1 MFKSIKITNWRQF
14 SEININFD
22 SRLTILT
29 GANGSGKTTI
39 LNILRQSFG
48 ERWRFIS
55 IPERDEHSGK
65 LNYNS
70 GVLKKIDIQM
80 EEKNLHIGTI
90 CSNNGAVTDILVP
103 NEVNNTF
110 DVIFTN
116 MNIIDGVFIS
126 SHRTIF
132 TYKEI
137 KQIPTKVLSRKDI
150 YNMYS
155 DFIKK
160 YEKDE
165 YRNANEIAS
174 TMLIKETLI
183 ALATFGYGNKS
194 VIKNNDAI
202 KVFEGYQDVLR
213 KVLPDKLG
221 FEQIE
226 IEVPEVVLKTK
237 TGRFT
242 LDSVSG
248 GIAALIELTWQIYMY
263 GEQDQNYV
271 VIIDEPENHLHPEL
285 QRTLLPKLLEAFPN
299 VQFIVSTHNPFII
312 SAVPNSNVYV
322 LDYDENERVK
332 SHSLDNI
339 NKSGSSNE
347 ILRDVLGIS
356 STMPVWVENKVNEIV
371 EKYSHL
377 DTTSENL
384 NKMRKE
390 LEVCGFDKLIPEAI
404 VKVIEAGE
412 KND

>member
-1 MFKSIKITNWRQF
+1 MFKRIKISNWRQF
-14 SEININFD
+14 ADIDINFD

-39 LNILRQSFG
+39 LNILRHSFG
-48 ERWRFIS
+48 VQWKFIS
-55 IPERDEHSGK
+55 IPERDKENGQLKYYSGIDK
-65 LNYNS
+65 EVNAELVNEICIGNIYNTDDTQ
-70 GVLKKIDIQM
+70 V
-80 EEKNLHIGTI
+80 
-90 CSNNGAVTDILVP
+90 DILVP
-103 NEVNNTF
+103 NRVSNTF
-110 DVIFTN
+110 D
-116 MNIIDGVFIS
+116 IICRNQRITKGLFIS

-132 TYKEI
+132 TYREI
-137 KQIPTKVLSRKDI
+137 KQIPTKALSRNDI
-150 YNMYS
+150 YNTYS
-155 DFIKK
+155 NFMIK

-165 YRNANEIAS
+165 YRNSQEVAS

-194 VIKNNDAI
+194 VIKNDDAI
-202 KVFEGYQDVLR
+202 DIFEGYQNILK

-221 FEQIE
+221 FEKIE

-263 GEQDQNYV
+263 GDQNENYV

-299 VQFIVSTHNPFII
+299 IQFIVSTHNPFII
-312 SAVPNSNVYV
+312 SAVPTSNVYV
-322 LDYDENERVK
+322 LDYDEWGKVN
-332 SHSLDNI
+332 SHSLDKI
-339 NKSGSSNE
+339 NKSGSSND

-356 STMPVWVENKVNEIV
+356 STMPIWVENRVNEII
-371 EKYSHL
+371 EKYSRL
-377 DTTSENL
+377 GATSENV

-390 LEVCGFDKLIPEAI
+390 LEISGLDKLIPEAI
-404 VKVIEAGE
+404 VRVIEAGE
-412 KND
+412 END

>member
-1 MFKSIKITNWRQF
+1 MFKRIKISNWRQF
-14 SEININFD
+14 ADIDINFD

-39 LNILRQSFG
+39 LNILRHSFG
-48 ERWRFIS
+48 VRWKFIS
-55 IPERDEHSGK
+55 TPERDKENGK
-65 LNYNS
+65 LKYYSGIDKGIDTAPVNGICIGNIYNTDDTQ
-70 GVLKKIDIQM
+70 V
-80 EEKNLHIGTI
+80 
-90 CSNNGAVTDILVP
+90 DILVP
-103 NEVNNTF
+103 NTVSNTF
-110 DVIFTN
+110 D
-116 MNIIDGVFIS
+116 IICRNQRITKGLFIS

-132 TYKEI
+132 TYREI
-137 KQIPTKVLSRKDI
+137 KQIPTKALSRNDI
-150 YNMYS
+150 YNTYS
-155 DFIKK
+155 DFIIK

-165 YRNANEIAS
+165 YRNSLDVAS

-194 VIKNNDAI
+194 VIKNDDAI
-202 KVFEGYQDVLR
+202 GIFEGYQDILKR
-213 KVLPDKLG
+213 VLPDKLG
-221 FEQIE
+221 FEKIE

-242 LDSVSG
+242 LDGVSG

-263 GEQDQNYV
+263 GESNENYV
-271 VIIDEPENHLHPEL
+271 VIIDEPENHLHPEM

-312 SAVPNSNVYV
+312 SAVPTSNVYV
-322 LDYDENERVK
+322 LDYNEDGKVN

-356 STMPVWVENKVNEIV
+356 STMPVWVENRVNEIV
-371 EKYSHL
+371 EKYSDL
-377 DTTSENL
+377 GATSENI

-390 LEVCGFDKLIPEAI
+390 LEVCGLDKLIPKAI